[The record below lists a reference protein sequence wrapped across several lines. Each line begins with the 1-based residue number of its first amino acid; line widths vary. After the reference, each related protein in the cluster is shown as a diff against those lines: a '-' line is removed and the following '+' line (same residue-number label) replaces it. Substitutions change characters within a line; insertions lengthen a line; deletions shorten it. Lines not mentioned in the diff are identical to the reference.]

1 MGLLHDPRV
10 AAKNKQRDRFE
21 AEVKAQQ
28 GQLGRKLTG
37 RERSIL
43 WSKFAPHFYIVKPPE
58 PQRPK
63 AAELGDHT
71 PDCSLEVV

>member
-1 MGLLHDPRV
+1 MGWNDPRV
-10 AAKNKQRDRFE
+10 QVTNKQRDKFE
-21 AEVKAQQ
+21 AEVKAEQVK
-28 GQLGRKLTG
+28 LGRKLTG

-63 AAELGDHT
+63 AAELGDHI